1 MRIALYHCC
10 PVSRSKRSVAIYLLP
25 CDSPYVTIFVYK
37 MKEKCQLNWMWKT
50 DFSLHIVLICRICW
64 LRRKKKKKLSDV
76 ILQHHSVLLWTC
88 MVFQS
93 CCILSLLSFL
103 FCNLYFQ
110 MQNLKDYFGYVHAC
124 VMFRMLIST
133 KSCWVWNKSRLVLK
147 IKCLTIC
154 SVATALLFISPFIHF
169 IYRTVMYIFR

>member
-1 MRIALYHCC
+1 MSI
-10 PVSRSKRSVAIYLLP
+10 K
-25 CDSPYVTIFVYK
+25 
-37 MKEKCQLNWMWKT
+37 LNVE
-50 DFSLHIVLICRICW
+50 DRFFSAHSLDLQNMLI
-64 LRRKKKKKLSDV
+64 KKLSDV

-124 VMFRMLIST
+124 EMFRMLIST
-133 KSCWVWNKSRLVLK
+133 KSC
-147 IKCLTIC
+147 
-154 SVATALLFISPFIHF
+154 
-169 IYRTVMYIFR
+169 

>member
-1 MRIALYHCC
+1 MSI
-10 PVSRSKRSVAIYLLP
+10 K
-25 CDSPYVTIFVYK
+25 
-37 MKEKCQLNWMWKT
+37 LNVEDRFFSAHSLDLQNMLTWKN
-50 DFSLHIVLICRICW
+50 RN
-64 LRRKKKKKLSDV
+64 KKLSDV

-147 IKCLTIC
+147 IKCLTFR
-154 SVATALLFISPFIHF
+154 SVATALLFILPFIHF
-169 IYRTVMYIFR
+169 IYRTVMYSLDMLWMTNSIIPRLINPLHFSTI